1 MITMKKYSIIQEKL
15 NQNGTELISAKVIKQ
30 TDKIEIVY
38 KYFKNYGYHNVSNFN
53 TIIKDN
59 DLNTKVNTKNL
70 KGFYK
75 NIEEFEKDLR
85 LNLRIKIK

>member
-38 KYFKNYGYHNVSNFN
+38 KYFKNYSCRNVSNFN

>member
-38 KYFKNYGYHNVSNFN
+38 KYFKNYGCRNVSNFN